1 MINEPGYRL
10 NVGLIVINDKGKLLL
25 CKRKNIDS
33 WQFPQGGIDFGE
45 SPLKASRRELYEEVG
60 IENGD
65 IKLISS
71 TNEWFKYDV
80 PHEKRKNHF
89 LKKSFKGQKQKWF
102 MFKLI
107 SDATIHFNND
117 PGNEFVDFKWVPYWY
132 PLYAIVEF
140 KKEVYRAA
148 LNALRN
154 DFCNEINN
162 D

>member
-1 MINEPGYRL
+1 
-10 NVGLIVINDKGKLLL
+10 
-25 CKRKNIDS
+25 
-33 WQFPQGGIDFGE
+33 
-45 SPLKASRRELYEEVG
+45 
-60 IENGD
+60 
-65 IKLISS
+65 
-71 TNEWFKYDV
+71 
-80 PHEKRKNHF
+80 
-89 LKKSFKGQKQKWF
+89 

-117 PGNEFVDFKWVPYWY
+117 PDNEFVDFNWVPYWY